1 MKCQRGEHVRVFPS
15 IDMVRWWQGWLSH
28 AEYSGRGE
36 CIECYDPDY
45 ENGLFTAYC
54 PQCSPKFQKEVSVRS
69 IIPALW
75 HKYAKVG
82 WPDARS
88 GTKYNTLKAN
98 GKRAVRA
105 AIKRYKVR
113 WDKEHET
120 LTKAAEEY
128 WKEETARRQRQYL
141 SQGDEMADANYQ
153 DQEEEAWLD
162 EEMPFYQ
169 SC

>member
-1 MKCQRGEHVRVFPS
+1 M
-15 IDMVRWWQGWLSH
+15 
-28 AEYSGRGE
+28 
-36 CIECYDPDY
+36 
-45 ENGLFTAYC
+45 AYC

-75 HKYAKVG
+75 HKYARVD
-82 WPDARS
+82 WHDAR
-88 GTKYNTLKAN
+88 GRVKYTTLKSSR
-98 GKRAVRA
+98 KREVRA

-113 WDKEHET
+113 WDKEYDT
-120 LTKAAEEY
+120 LTKAEEGY

-141 SQGDEMADANYQ
+141 LQGDEMADANYQ